1 MKKFVMIAFVAAATL
16 FTACNSKTDS
26 AANTDAGTTTVE
38 TTEVE
43 ATEVE
48 AVASEG
54 TGNAALDKYTEF
66 VEKYIELQGKI
77 KGGDVAAAQ
86 ELQKLGEELAATTA
100 QMQEEF
106 AKMTPAQAEKYK
118 ELAEKLQKAAM
129 GN

>member
-16 FTACNSKTDS
+16 FTACNSKTDG
-26 AANTDAGTTTVE
+26 AATTDADTTKVE

-43 ATEVE
+43 A
-48 AVASEG
+48 VATEG

-66 VEKYIELQGKI
+66 VNKYIELQDKI

-86 ELQKLGEELAATTA
+86 ELQKLGEELAATTT
-100 QMQEEF
+100 QMQGEF
-106 AKMTPAQAEKYK
+106 EKMTPAQAEKYK

-129 GN
+129 AN